1 MTARSILG
9 LLPPYARKTLSGRV
23 LYQGTDLLSLPSER
37 LARMRGAEIAMIFQD
52 PLTYLNPRMSV
63 GKQIGEAIWLHRP
76 MEQIESET
84 ANSLARVG
92 LRSDR
97 AFMRSFPHELS
108 GGMRQR
114 VMIAMAV
121 ASRPK
126 LLIAD
131 EPTTALDV
139 TLQAQ
144 ILDLLDELCH
154 EMGLALLFI
163 THDMGVVAE
172 LCDTVHVMYGGQI
185 VESGDTGNIFAKPQ
199 HPYSQAL
206 LGAALSIE
214 KKQDDFVTIGGAVPD
229 LVNPPAGCRFRPR
242 CKQAHARCAEPP
254 PNVATTAQTVSRCWL
269 HSEAA

>member
-1 MTARSILG
+1 M
-9 LLPPYARKTLSGRV
+9 LSRV
-23 LYQGTDLLSLPSER
+23 
-37 LARMRGAEIAMIFQD
+37 RGAEIAMVVQD
-52 PLTYLNPRMSV
+52 PLTYLNPRMSI
-63 GKQIGEAIWLHRP
+63 GSQISEAIWLHRP
-76 MEQIESET
+76 KASLYDET
-84 ANSLARVG
+84 AEALARVG

-114 VMIAMAV
+114 IMIAMAL

-144 ILDLLDELCH
+144 ILELLDHLCN
-154 EMGLALLFI
+154 EMNLALLLI

-172 LCDTVHVMYGGQI
+172 LCDQVHVMYGGQI
-185 VESGDTGNIFAKPQ
+185 VESGRTVEVFAGAS
-199 HPYSQAL
+199 HPYSRAL

-214 KKQDDFVTIGGAVPD
+214 EARQDFITIGGAVPD
-229 LVNPPAGCRFRPR
+229 LINPPSGCRFRDR
-242 CKQAHARCAEPP
+242 CPEAFERCIEPP
-254 PNVATTAQTVSRCWL
+254 PVVSLGSEACARCWL
-269 HSEAA
+269 PLEIS